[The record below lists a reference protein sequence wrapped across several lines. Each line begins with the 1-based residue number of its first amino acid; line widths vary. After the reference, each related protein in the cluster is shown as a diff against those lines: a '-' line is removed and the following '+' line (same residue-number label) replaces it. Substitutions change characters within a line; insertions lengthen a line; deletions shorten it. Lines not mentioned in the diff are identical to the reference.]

1 MSPAPL
7 PDEFPSA
14 GWLEGLASHA
24 AEAPEVYQALGFA
37 NFRLAIEV
45 VDPSGMPR
53 RFGLVL
59 DGYDV
64 VSAGEIQD
72 LSAFAPEALVTGA
85 LDAWREMLDNI
96 AENGGADRAHTLNA
110 LTLADV
116 PLRVTSDDPMG
127 RDKFFRYAETLQTLF
142 DATGRRQ
149 NVAA

>member
-1 MSPAPL
+1 MSPAPR
-7 PDEFPSA
+7 PEDFPSA
-14 GWLEGLASHA
+14 GWLDGLASHA
-24 AEAPEVYQALGFA
+24 AEAPEIYQALGFA

-53 RFGLVL
+53 HFGLVL

-64 VSAGEIQD
+64 VSAGEID
-72 LSAFAPEALVTGA
+72 NLPVFAPEAILTGA
-85 LDAWREMLDNI
+85 LDAWREMVDNI
-96 AENGGADRAHTLNA
+96 AENGGADRVHTLNA

-142 DATGRRQ
+142 DATGRRES
-149 NVAA
+149 VAA